1 MRADDPSLANK
12 PDPDRYLRTHNHAAF
27 VRGAKTFGLD
37 DDDMFGLDDLGGLRG
52 DPSKVL
58 RCLTALKWRTDA
70 SLNQNKNSGNPF
82 AATTAKTF
90 ASSGNPFGEPLA
102 PHAAA
107 ARPPLASL
115 GNVEKLKRGGDIPS
129 PRDGT
134 ATGRKPPIAVATSNL
149 TSKSDDAASEPSQ
162 TGASLFQYGMNLLQ
176 EASKDNERVPA
187 SNDTGGFPGFPR
199 AGEPK
204 MGFEEARAA
213 AIRSRR
219 HPPPRPGR
227 VDR

>member
-1 MRADDPSLANK
+1 MLCRLLNALSPTKPIDAMRADDPSLANK

-90 ASSGNPFGEPLA
+90 ASSGNPFGEPPA

-107 ARPPLASL
+107 LARLA
-115 GNVEKLKRGGDIPS
+115 EDTRGRYHLEMGS
-129 PRDGT
+129 HR
-134 ATGRKPPIAVATSNL
+134 RHL
-149 TSKSDDAASEPSQ
+149 RQ
-162 TGASLFQYGMNLLQ
+162 
-176 EASKDNERVPA
+176 R
-187 SNDTGGFPGFPR
+187 R
-199 AGEPK
+199 AG
-204 MGFEEARAA
+204 GAR
-213 AIRSRR
+213 
-219 HPPPRPGR
+219 GR
-227 VDR
+227 ESTVG